1 MLANRGSM
9 MKKLVIAGA
18 GAYSFAPAILED
30 LLVRYRLGAELW
42 LVDADLDMAELT
54 ARAADAIAKSFGLS
68 TQIYYTTQIE
78 KAIPGADAVI
88 VCADFLDEEAWKLD
102 YEALDEVGLG
112 KQARLY
118 GGLGGVMQTLRAC
131 GFIAEIAEQMRAS
144 CPDEAFLLLCDNGY
158 GGLHL
163 CRACEAARIMGVKAY
178 GLSANAEQ
186 TQRRLALYLG
196 IPEEKLQVVTG
207 GLSGFSWVSVLK
219 DRTTGKD
226 LIPRCKTEMAEDPRE
241 ALAAQYI
248 DWYGAIPAG
257 DRVMQYE
264 QLEDTDL
271 NPRRTVV
278 YSGIGAADYEI
289 RKKDLADLAV
299 YGLGH
304 DTGFAA
310 WQHMRKSSLRSV
322 HPIRV
327 LQALLGNDEYRT
339 RNLVYPCDGAVK
351 GVAGKRYVEGPAVIK
366 GSAVRGEECA
376 LTIEVQDTMGQ
387 LSLCN
392 LLYAEAASKGSRD
405 ALRQGLEIDPAL
417 MGVDLLYAED
427 LLDGM
432 MRRQADRLTRFDLE
446 A

>member
-1 MLANRGSM
+1 

-30 LLVRYRLGAELW
+30 LLVRYRIGTELW

-54 ARAADAIAKSFGLS
+54 ARAADAIAKSFGV
-68 TQIYYTTQIE
+68 TIHIYYTTQIE

-88 VCADFLDEEAWKLD
+88 VCADFLDEAAWKMD

-131 GFIAEIAEQMRAS
+131 GFIAGIAEQMRAA
-144 CPDEAFLLLCDNGY
+144 CPDEAVLLLCDNGF

-163 CRACEAARIMGVKAY
+163 CRACEAARMMGVKAY

-186 TQRRLALYLG
+186 TQHRLALYLG
-196 IPEEKLQVVTG
+196 MPEEKLTVVTG
-207 GLSGFSWVSVLK
+207 GLSGFSWVSILE
-219 DRTTGKD
+219 DRTTGENM
-226 LIPRCKTEMAEDPRE
+226 IPRCKKEMTEDPRE
-241 ALAAQYI
+241 TLAAQYI
-248 DWYGAIPAG
+248 DWYSAIPAG

-278 YSGIGAADYEI
+278 YSGIGAADFEI

-304 DTGFAA
+304 DTGYSA
-310 WQHMRKSSLRSV
+310 WQHMRKSGLKSV
-322 HPIRV
+322 RPVRV
-327 LQALLGNDEYRT
+327 LQALMGRDEYKP
-339 RNLVYPCDGAVK
+339 RNLVYPCDGAVP
-351 GVAGKRYVEGPAVIK
+351 GVAAGRYVEGPAVIMNSCVK
-366 GSAVRGEECA
+366 GEICT
-376 LTIEVQDTMGQ
+376 LPIEVQDTMEQ

-392 LLYAEAASKGSRD
+392 LLYAEAAARGSRD

-427 LLDGM
+427 VLDRM
-432 MRRQADRLTRFDLE
+432 MQRQADRLRRFDLE